1 VNGKE
6 MVSCRQ
12 SVAGRSG
19 SRQSGAYRALGQ
31 EENVGREMV
40 GAICSPAELSKCVG
54 VVLTSVVDVLSVRC
68 ALTFRK
74 SRRKCPRRRTTRRPS
89 RHKCMRSRF
98 EDDGMAKS
106 VRSVAS

>member
-54 VVLTSVVDVLSVRC
+54 MV
-68 ALTFRK
+68 
-74 SRRKCPRRRTTRRPS
+74 
-89 RHKCMRSRF
+89 
-98 EDDGMAKS
+98 
-106 VRSVAS
+106 VASGVDGFVGTVCLDHPEEQEVPKATNFSKTI

>member
-1 VNGKE
+1 MNGKE

-40 GAICSPAELSKCVG
+40 GAICAPAELSKCVG
-54 VVLTSVVDVLSVRC
+54 VVISSGVNGFVVAVCLDLPEEQEVPK
-68 ALTFRK
+68 A
-74 SRRKCPRRRTTRRPS
+74 TRNCS
-89 RHKCMRSRF
+89 
-98 EDDGMAKS
+98 
-106 VRSVAS
+106 